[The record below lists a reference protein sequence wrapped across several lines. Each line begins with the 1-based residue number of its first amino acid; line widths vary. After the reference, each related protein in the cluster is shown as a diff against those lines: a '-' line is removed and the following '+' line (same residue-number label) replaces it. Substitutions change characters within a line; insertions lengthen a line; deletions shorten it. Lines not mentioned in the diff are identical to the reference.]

1 MKTLAILSAVFIN
14 YSLIVNIIRLYV
26 TYFKEAACW
35 SQFICEIPVFDINV
49 ISLLLINTLIVLVL
63 IPNKNK

>member
-14 YSLIVNIIRLYV
+14 YSLIASQLRLYV
-26 TYFKEAACW
+26 TFFKEAGCW
-35 SQFICEIPVFDINV
+35 SQFICNIPVFDINV

-63 IPNKNK
+63 IPNKKK